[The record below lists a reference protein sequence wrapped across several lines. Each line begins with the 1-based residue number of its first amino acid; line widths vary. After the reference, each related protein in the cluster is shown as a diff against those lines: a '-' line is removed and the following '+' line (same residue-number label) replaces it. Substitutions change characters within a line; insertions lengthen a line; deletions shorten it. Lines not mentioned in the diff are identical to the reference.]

1 MATLFV
7 RHEVEDFGTWK
18 KAYDDFNA
26 ERATM
31 GVTDH
36 GVYQTEGSPND
47 VTVFHDFKTPEAA
60 RAFMDS
66 PRLREIMTAAGVK
79 GQPSVWITEKA

>member
-7 RHEVEDFGTWK
+7 RHEVEDFARWK

-31 GVTDH
+31 GVTGH
-36 GVYQTEGSPND
+36 GVYQTEGDPND
-47 VTVFHDFKTPEAA
+47 VTIYHHFETMDAA
-60 RAFMDS
+60 KAFVQS
-66 PRLREIMTAAGVK
+66 SRVREVMTAAGVK
-79 GQPSVWITEKA
+79 GQPTVWFTTRV

>member
-7 RHEVEDFGTWK
+7 RHEVEDFETWK

-31 GVTDH
+31 GVTGH
-36 GVYQTEGSPND
+36 GVYQTEGDPND
-47 VTVFHDFKTPEAA
+47 VTIYHHFETMDAAKT
-60 RAFMDS
+60 FVQS
-66 PRLREIMTAAGVK
+66 SRLREVMTAAGVK
-79 GQPSVWITEKA
+79 GQPTVWFTTKA